1 MVDLLSLPVGDL
13 IAHHRQL
20 VEAGATDKALAEV
33 EYRVMEAAPED
44 IPRSG
49 HALLKWAS
57 SVLKQSQH
65 MMARRREL
73 WIAGAPADPLWAR
86 VDAGMPIGRTA
97 RVLRAARGR
106 ASRRNREAFR
116 RAIEEELRKM
126 DYRPS
131 PEPAAEAAAPTP
143 ILPTAGEAADPFP
156 SLPPLPAPGLAAREF
171 WQRLREVLAEHMR
184 PRLEFMPEHERDR
197 LLDDF
202 DRDVQSLCA
211 QHSSKWKKSAR
222 AQQDQ
227 QRVSRQRFA
236 NALRVLHMD
245 PPRRGASLEPLLAQA
260 NKQKKIMARLY
271 HPDSHGGS
279 EHTRAQYQAV
289 LDAFLVVEQYVSE
302 NKKPVAPSLRLVD
315 GGKQ

>member
-1 MVDLLSLPVGDL
+1 MDLLAMNLDEL
-13 IAHHRQL
+13 IDHHRTL
-20 VEAGATDKALAEV
+20 VADGAADKALAEV
-33 EYRVMEAAPED
+33 EFRIMEAAPED
-44 IPRSG
+44 IPRNG
-49 HALLKWAS
+49 HALLQWAATT
-57 SVLKQSQH
+57 LRQSQH
-65 MMARRREL
+65 VTARRREL
-73 WIAGAPADPLWAR
+73 WIAGPAADPLWAR

-126 DYRPS
+126 DFRP
-131 PEPAAEAAAPTP
+131 AEEVSATPTP
-143 ILPTAGEAADPFP
+143 ILPTAGDTKDPF
-156 SLPPLPAPGLAAREF
+156 PPLPAPNLGAREF
-171 WQRLREVLAEHMR
+171 WQKIRQVLAEHMR

-202 DRDVQSLCA
+202 DRDIQAVCA
-211 QHSSKWKKSAR
+211 QHSSKWQKSAR
-222 AQQDQ
+222 GQQER
-227 QRVSRQRFA
+227 QRVSRQHFT

-245 PPRRGASLEPLLAQA
+245 PPRRGAPLEPVLTQA
-260 NKQKKIMARLY
+260 NKQKKTLARLY

-279 EHTRAQYQAV
+279 EHTRTQYQAV

-302 NKKPVAPSLRLVD
+302 NKKPVTPSLRLVD